1 MGIDS
6 ADKEYAV
13 NKSYFDSRINL
24 IANKEVAL
32 EQGYFFGVEEAKINK
47 EGSLVLQGSNDA
59 TEIIYSDEPLKSTHK
74 EIEPEDKSTQKID
87 YEFLITNLKKTKR

>member
-59 TEIIYSDEPLKSTHK
+59 TEIIYHDDNEPLGGTQSK
-74 EIEPEDKSTQKID
+74 IEPDKSTQVD
-87 YEFLITNLKKTKR
+87 YSYLITNLKKN